1 MNPNKLIKAIVLY
14 DDFILLSEETKQ
26 EMLNNEKIEFLI
38 SIKENRYEKLSEEEK
53 LNIKDFERTEME
65 PLRKPAVRPETL
77 FITAKPLLA
86 DNVTVLE
93 QSFKEKHKKQSK
105 PQCPKNIMIR
115 GYNSKKKGGR

>member
-14 DDFILLSEETKQ
+14 DDFIRLSEETKQ
-26 EMLNNEKIEFLI
+26 EMLNNEKIEFLV
-38 SIKENRYEKLSEEEK
+38 SIKEDRFDKLSEEEK

-65 PLRKPAVRPETL
+65 PLRKQVAKPETL
-77 FITAKPLLA
+77 FMEIKSVSFPE
-86 DNVTVLE
+86 VKILE

-105 PQCPKNIMIR
+105 PHCPKNIMIR